1 MEHMELPLVFFTVL
15 SQAAIGLILINVLF
29 GLPVTTTGSR
39 FKIPAEPQ
47 TAFILLLIGLGASIL
62 HLGHPLGAVHAL
74 DGLGASWLS
83 REILTFS
90 ILALLLAIAAGLSLK
105 GKNTA
110 AVWIVAGLVGIAGVI
125 VQSFT
130 YTPPSQPTLAGG
142 VTLIFFIITV
152 TILGTALN
160 SCYAPESK
168 QAPLAGVLGAALLL
182 GLILNLLIPSMW
194 LAGRPVAEATA
205 LMNFSSPLY
214 WAHLIISFVLPLVVL
229 AKTKRIP
236 GWLVVLLLLGEL
248 IGRIAFFSLAVTTA
262 ARIGLQI

>member
-1 MEHMELPLVFFTVL
+1 M
-15 SQAAIGLILINVLF
+15 
-29 GLPVTTTGSR
+29 
-39 FKIPAEPQ
+39 
-47 TAFILLLIGLGASIL
+47 
-62 HLGHPLGAVHAL
+62 GAVHAL

-110 AVWIVAGLVGIAGVI
+110 AVWIVAALVGIAGVI
-125 VQSFT
+125 IQSFT

-142 VTLIFFIITV
+142 VTLTFFIITV
-152 TILGTALN
+152 TTLGTALN
-160 SCYAPESK
+160 SWYAPENK
-168 QAPLAGVLGAALLL
+168 QGLLAGVLAAALLF
-182 GLILNLLIPSMW
+182 GLILNLLIPSIW

-205 LMNFSSPLY
+205 QMYFSSSVY
-214 WAHLIISFVLPLVVL
+214 WAHLVISFVLPLMVL

-248 IGRIAFFSLAVTTA
+248 IGRTVFFSLAVTTA
-262 ARIGLQI
+262 ARIGLPI